1 MNFIMMFFF
10 FMSYDYAVSFIMQSV
25 SRLLALAALVLPSV
39 AVDPTV
45 DLGYSKYKGKDLGN
59 GVSEWL
65 GVRYGAAPVKDLRW
79 SMPKDPSRVRAVQ
92 DATKVSFNKAR

>member
-1 MNFIMMFFF
+1 
-10 FMSYDYAVSFIMQSV
+10 MQSV

-92 DATKVSFNKAR
+92 DATKVSFSRARC